1 MRDGRGDAQGGI
13 GLVTIVLSM
22 VIGIVVGG
30 GFMALIAA
38 RHIGA
43 EAARQF
49 DRGVAEGRWRLVD
62 AGAIQPVD
70 EAARRRRVT
79 ALA

>member
-1 MRDGRGDAQGGI
+1 
-13 GLVTIVLSM
+13 LVTIVLSM

-49 DRGVAEGRWRLVD
+49 DRGVAEGRWRD
-62 AGAIQPVD
+62 IGAMQPV
-70 EAARRRRVT
+70 EETARRRRVT

>member
-1 MRDGRGDAQGGI
+1 
-13 GLVTIVLSM
+13 
-22 VIGIVVGG
+22 
-30 GFMALIAA
+30 MALIAA

-49 DRGVAEGRWRLVD
+49 DRGVAEGRWRVNT
-62 AGAIQPVD
+62 GAIQSV
-70 EAARRRRVT
+70 EETARRRRVT

>member
-1 MRDGRGDAQGGI
+1 
-13 GLVTIVLSM
+13 LVTIVFSM

-30 GFMALIAA
+30 GFMAVVAA

-49 DRGVAEGRWRLVD
+49 DRGVAEGLWGDD

-70 EAARRRRVT
+70 ETARRRRVT

>member
-1 MRDGRGDAQGGI
+1 M
-13 GLVTIVLSM
+13 VTIVLSM

-49 DRGVAEGRWRLVD
+49 DRGVAEGRWRTD

-70 EAARRRRVT
+70 ETARRRRLT

>member
-1 MRDGRGDAQGGI
+1 
-13 GLVTIVLSM
+13 LVTIVLSM

-30 GFMALIAA
+30 GFMALVAA

-49 DRGVAEGRWRLVD
+49 DRGVAEGRWRD
-62 AGAIQPVD
+62 TGAMKPV
-70 EAARRRRVT
+70 EETARRRRVT

>member
-1 MRDGRGDAQGGI
+1 
-13 GLVTIVLSM
+13 LVTIVFSM

-30 GFMALIAA
+30 GFMAVVAA

-49 DRGVAEGRWRLVD
+49 DRGVAEGRWGNV
-62 AGAIQPVD
+62 AGVIQPVD
-70 EAARRRRVT
+70 DTARRRRVT

>member
-1 MRDGRGDAQGGI
+1 M
-13 GLVTIVLSM
+13 VTIVLGM
-22 VIGIVVGG
+22 VIGVVVGG

-49 DRGVAEGRWRLVD
+49 DRGVAEGRWRVD
-62 AGAIQPVD
+62 TGAIQSV
-70 EAARRRRVT
+70 EETARRRRVT

>member
-1 MRDGRGDAQGGI
+1 
-13 GLVTIVLSM
+13 LVTIVLSM

-30 GFMALIAA
+30 GFMALVAA

-49 DRGVAEGRWRLVD
+49 DRGVAAGRWRND
-62 AGAIQPVD
+62 AGTTQPAD
-70 EAARRRRVT
+70 DTARRRRVT